1 MQNPASRPEAGL
13 LFFVRPVGPR
23 YASAG
28 AMPRRTIRG
37 RSIVVTVASVL
48 REASRFS
55 GPASGAATP
64 SLFLRSSIDHAR
76 LILSLLS
83 SASGAHSGSRDCSF
97 IPTPYARP
105 TREECAT
112 SLTQLR
118 TPRRSTKNLRDV
130 MTMSK
135 GLQRKGDLEL
145 SARVC

>member
-1 MQNPASRPEAGL
+1 
-13 LFFVRPVGPR
+13 LFSAALFGPR

-48 REASRFS
+48 REASRVS
-55 GPASGAATP
+55 ALASGAATP

-76 LILSLLS
+76 LIVSFLS
-83 SASGAHSGSRDCSF
+83 SASGAHSGSRTCSF

-118 TPRRSTKNLRDV
+118 TRRRSGENLDDV
-130 MTMSK
+130 ISMSK
-135 GLQRKGDLEL
+135 ALQRKDDVEM
-145 SARVC
+145 SARAC

>member
-48 REASRFS
+48 RELSR
-55 GPASGAATP
+55 GSGAATP

-118 TPRRSTKNLRDV
+118 TRTRSTKNLRDV
-130 MTMSK
+130 LTMSK

>member
-1 MQNPASRPEAGL
+1 MRNPASGLEAGFL
-13 LFFVRPVGPR
+13 VFVRPVGPR

-37 RSIVVTVASVL
+37 RSIVVDVASVL
-48 REASRFS
+48 RVLSL
-55 GPASGAATP
+55 GTGAATP

-105 TREECAT
+105 TREGCAT

-118 TPRRSTKNLRDV
+118 TRRRSTKNLRDV